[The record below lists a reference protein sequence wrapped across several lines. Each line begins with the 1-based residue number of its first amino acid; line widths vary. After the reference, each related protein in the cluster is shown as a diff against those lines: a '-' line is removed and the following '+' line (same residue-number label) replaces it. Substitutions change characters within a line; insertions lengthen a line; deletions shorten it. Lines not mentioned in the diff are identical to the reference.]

1 MEQEGCANRE
11 LQRQIQ
17 TEAIQTAL
25 ADSKAQNAA
34 LMAQINLQQ
43 QLAASQTAQTAQILA
58 AMNALNSKS
67 TTAGA

>member
-1 MEQEGCANRE
+1 MLFRS
-11 LQRQIQ
+11 
-17 TEAIQTAL
+17 EAIQSAL
-25 ADSKAQNAA
+25 ADSKSQNAA

-58 AMNALNSKS
+58 AMNTLCNSKS